1 MVPGL
6 LKPSL
11 LWKAQLVFLQPELSE
26 EEQHSDP
33 SVLPGL
39 FQLYGYDLESEF
51 SQFQDWLKTFP
62 LCKGRANADDF
73 EEDEEERFM
82 GKYKVLVAPPSDP
95 ERLGVLIR
103 LPSPLR
109 DPSWFTPSMRKTQR
123 TQPARSPKESP
134 RIQPSKSW
142 SGLTS
147 SR

>member
-26 EEQHSDP
+26 EEQRSDP

-62 LCKGRANADDF
+62 LCRGRAHAEDF

-82 GKYKVLVAPPSDP
+82 GKYKVLVAPLSDP
-95 ERLGVLIR
+95 ERLGGSSVSFPPSGI
-103 LPSPLR
+103 LP
-109 DPSWFTPSMRKTQR
+109 
-123 TQPARSPKESP
+123 
-134 RIQPSKSW
+134 
-142 SGLTS
+142 GLPH
-147 SR
+147 R